1 MKTGL
6 VVGKF
11 CPLHLGHEFLIETAL
26 AHVDRLLIISY
37 TSRDLGFPT
46 SMRKRML
53 TTRFPTA
60 TVIVP
65 MGEVPDDFEE
75 EIVHREFCFQLAKD
89 VDMVPDVIFSSE
101 DYGVGFAAYL
111 SERSGKHVAH
121 NEVDKARKNV
131 PISATMLRK
140 DDTIHHRFIH
150 PDVRKII
157 NESSKSSFYA
167 CGQNSSHSLKSAVDS
182 S

>member
-11 CPLHLGHEFLIETAL
+11 CPLHLGHEFLIKTAL

-37 TSRDLGFPT
+37 TSRDLGFPP
-46 SMRKRML
+46 SIRKQML

-60 TVIVP
+60 IVIVP

-75 EIVHREFCFQLAKD
+75 ENVHREFCFQLAKG
-89 VDMVPDVIFSSE
+89 VDMVPDVVFSSE

-111 SERSGKHVAH
+111 SKRCGKTVQHI
-121 NEVDKARKNV
+121 EVDKARKIV
-131 PISATMLRK
+131 PISATMLRN

-150 PDVRKII
+150 SDVRKIM
-157 NESSKSSFYA
+157 SS
-167 CGQNSSHSLKSAVDS
+167 L
-182 S
+182 

>member
-11 CPLHLGHEFLIETAL
+11 CPLHLGHEFLINTAL
-26 AHVDRLLIISY
+26 SQVDRLLIISY
-37 TSRDLGFPT
+37 TSRDLGFPA
-46 SMRKRML
+46 SMRREML

-75 EIVHREFCFQLAKD
+75 EVVHREFCFQLAKNM
-89 VDMVPDVIFSSE
+89 DMIPDAVFSSE
-101 DYGVGFAAYL
+101 DYGVGFAEYL
-111 SERSGKHVAH
+111 SNRSGKHVAH
-121 NEVDKARKNV
+121 YEVDKARKNV
-131 PISATMLRK
+131 PVSATMLRN
-140 DDTIHHRFIH
+140 DDTIHQQFIH
-150 PDVRKII
+150 KDVRKII

-167 CGQNSSHSLKSAVDS
+167 CGQNGSHSSQ
-182 S
+182 